1 MDDLSL
7 GPSLASTRVLI
18 AGGEPGAAERLRGQL
33 ASSGLPAADVAPDVD
48 GAALQATV
56 RRPDAILALGG
67 IERALRER
75 LDPLGLSDG
84 PPIVSVSALTGD
96 GTVVAYL
103 RIALERHGLRRRVS
117 ELESVLAGQAVA
129 RSREGEQ
136 AQLDTLRRIGMAAE
150 YSDDNTPE
158 HAQRVGHLAAQLG
171 RRVGMADRMVWL
183 VRQTAPLHDIGKI
196 AVPDS
201 ILLKPGKLTDHEFEV
216 VKTHTTLGSRVVAG
230 GSAELFDVAEQIVRS
245 HHERWD
251 GRGYPDALAGEAI
264 PLSARL
270 VKVAD
275 VFDVLVHERP
285 YKDAMSPDAA
295 ADVIRTGAGT
305 EFDPGV
311 VQAFEDLG
319 QRAWL
324 ASDAGMY

>member
-18 AGGEPGAAERLRGQL
+18 AGGEPGAGERLRGQL
-33 ASSGLPAADVAPDVD
+33 AAAGLPAADVAPDVD
-48 GAALQATV
+48 AAARQATI
-56 RRPDAILALGG
+56 RTPDAILALGG

-75 LDPLGLSDG
+75 LDPLGLSEG

-96 GTVVAYL
+96 GAVVAYL
-103 RIALERHGLRRRVS
+103 RLALERHGLRRRLA

-129 RSREGEQ
+129 RSREAEQ
-136 AQLDTLRRIGMAAE
+136 AQLDTLQRLCVAGE

-158 HAQRVGHLAAQLG
+158 HTQRVGHLAAQLG
-171 RRVGMADRMVWL
+171 RRVGMVDRMVWL

-201 ILLKPGKLTDHEFEV
+201 ILLKPGKLTEHEFEV

-230 GSAELFDVAEQIVRS
+230 GASELLDVADQIVRS

-251 GRGYPDALAGEAI
+251 GRGYPDGLAGEAI
-264 PLSARL
+264 PLAARL

-285 YKDAMSPDAA
+285 FREAMTPDAA

-305 EFDPGV
+305 EFDPAV

-319 QRAWL
+319 RRAWL
-324 ASDAGMY
+324 ASDAGVA